1 MALNG
6 NFISF
11 QSVIESVYRRAGY
24 QTIDWAEAIEVI
36 AEAIRLIGVLPAYRD
51 VITNGQNGN
60 PNPLEVTDFR
70 VAMPTDVVS
79 VIGMRKVQLSET
91 EVDGGTDLKISG
103 FSPMIEASDM
113 FYKSI
118 RESWSSTIPA
128 GTYNYVQLTQV
139 ETVTLTGTS
148 GTLNVSNAGGL
159 TKAATFSSSLTTTA
173 ANFVTS
179 HAAAYLAVGITVTS
193 NGADIIFSATEAGTH
208 FSQPIITTTSGDLY
222 GTVVDTVDQTA
233 VQVYGQQYRV
243 NPEAQYEY
251 KINNGY
257 IYTNFQEGYIELAY
271 TGFVTDEH
279 GFPMIPD
286 DQKFIDAIRWSLIE
300 HIDYKKWRV
309 GEITDKVYNHS
320 EQERAWYIGAARNKA
335 SIPSIG
341 EMEKLKNMFLR
352 SITKTD
358 AYSNYF
364 KYSNVPEAR
373 YTNTGAGYYRR
384 RY

>member
-36 AEAIRLIGVLPAYRD
+36 AEAVRLIGVLPAYRD

-79 VIGMRKVQLSET
+79 VIGMRKVQLTET

-103 FSPMIEASDM
+103 FSPMVEASDM
-113 FYKSI
+113 FYQSI
-118 RESWSSTIPA
+118 RESWNSNIPA

-148 GTLNVSNAGGL
+148 GTLNITNAGGL
-159 TKAATFSSSLTTTA
+159 TKEAEFDTSLTDTA
-173 ANFVTS
+173 ANFVTA
-179 HAAAYLAVGITVTS
+179 HAAAYLLVGITVTS
-193 NGADIIFSATEAGTH
+193 DGENIIFSATEAGTH
-208 FSQPIITTTSGDLY
+208 FAQPVITNTSGDLD
-222 GTVVDTVDQTA
+222 GSVVDSVNQTS

-251 KINNGY
+251 KINDSY
-257 IYTNFQEGYIELAY
+257 IYTNFETGYIEIAY

-286 DQKFIDAIRWSLIE
+286 DQRYIEAVRWSVIE
-300 HIDYKKWRV
+300 HLDYKKWRV

-320 EQERAWYIGAARNKA
+320 QQQRDWYIASAKNKA
-335 SIPSIG
+335 NIPSVG

-352 SITKTD
+352 SITKVD

-373 YTNTGAGYYRR
+373 YTNTGSGYYRR

>member
-148 GTLNVSNAGGL
+148 GTATITNAGGL
-159 TKAATFSSSLTTTA
+159 TKTVTFNNTLTITA
-173 ANFVTS
+173 NDFVIANAST
-179 HAAAYLAVGITVTS
+179 YLAEGITITS
-193 NGADIIFSATEAGTH
+193 SGDSIIFSATEAGTH

-320 EQERAWYIGAARNKA
+320 EQQRDWYIGAARNKA

>member
-11 QSVIESVYRRAGY
+11 QPVIEGVYRRAGY
-24 QTIDWAEAIEVI
+24 QTIDWGEAIEVI
-36 AEAIRLIGVLPAYRD
+36 AETIKLIGVLPAYRD
-51 VITNGQNGN
+51 IITNGQNGN
-60 PNPLEVTDFR
+60 PNPLEVVDFR

-79 VIGMRKVQLSET
+79 VIGMRKVQLTET

-103 FSPMIEASDM
+103 FSPMVEASDM
-113 FYKSI
+113 FYQSI
-118 RESWSSTIPA
+118 RESWNSNIPA

-139 ETVTLTGTS
+139 ETITLTGTS

-208 FSQPIITTTSGDLY
+208 FAQPIITNTSGDLN
-222 GTVVDTVDQTA
+222 GSVVDSVNQTS

-251 KINNGY
+251 KINDSY
-257 IYTNFQEGYIELAY
+257 IYTNFETGYIEMAY
-271 TGFVTDEH
+271 TGFVIDEH

-286 DQKFIDAIRWSLIE
+286 DQRFIEAIKWSLIE
-300 HIDYKKWRV
+300 YIDYKKWRI

-320 EQERAWYIGAARNKA
+320 QQQRDWYIASAKNKA
-335 SIPSIG
+335 NIPSVG

-352 SITKTD
+352 SITKVD

-373 YTNTGAGYYRR
+373 YTNTGSGYYRR

>member
-113 FYKSI
+113 FYQSI
-118 RESWSSTIPA
+118 RESWNSNIPA